1 MNWRKGFFRTWVL
14 FAAFW
19 VAGVGAY
26 AYQEPWKSYQDANH
40 QLLALEN
47 LPSVIAEKKEGLAT
61 VPLSTKE
68 QLPSWKQAPR
78 LFDPFDLPVK
88 GSKKYTDMLKS
99 ELLGTLPLDE
109 QEIFA
114 EARKRGLIPKK
125 ASRLQYISH
134 QREHIKSIRENLKF
148 WGGVAIAIPA
158 ALLILGTMIAWVFG
172 GFRKEQA

>member
-14 FAAFW
+14 FAVFW

-47 LPSVIAEKKEGLAT
+47 LPSVIAKKEGLAT

-68 QLPSWKQAPR
+68 QLPKWKQAPR
-78 LFDPFDLPVK
+78 VFDPFDLPVK

-99 ELLGTLPLDE
+99 ELLTMKVV
-109 QEIFA
+109 IA
-114 EARKRGLIPKK
+114 EHLKK
-125 ASRLQYISH
+125 GSYAELSGI
-134 QREHIKSIRENLKF
+134 
-148 WGGVAIAIPA
+148 
-158 ALLILGTMIAWVFG
+158 
-172 GFRKEQA
+172 